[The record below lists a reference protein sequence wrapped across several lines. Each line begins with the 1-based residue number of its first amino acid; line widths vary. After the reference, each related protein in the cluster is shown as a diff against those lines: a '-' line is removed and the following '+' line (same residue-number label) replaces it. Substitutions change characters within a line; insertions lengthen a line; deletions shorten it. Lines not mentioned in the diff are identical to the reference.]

1 MTRRSFIKT
10 VLGSIGTSV
19 LGAKVVAESTRVVK
33 KVTPK
38 TLHKVDELLGI
49 STQNMLSAKHL
60 IK

>member
-38 TLHKVDELLGI
+38 FT
-49 STQNMLSAKHL
+49 
-60 IK
+60 